1 MPHARPPTPRRP
13 SRSLPQPA
21 AAAPL
26 DLGKLGDYLGYQIR
40 QAQSAIF
47 RDLARATRPLGVTP
61 GEFSLLATLQRNPG
75 LSSMRLA
82 AAYQL
87 DKTSL
92 SLALKRL
99 AGRGLVASNRNA
111 GDRRYHALALTAAG
125 REVLRRATRRIE
137 AQERA
142 MDALLGPGERALL
155 IDRLRRIG
163 AAFGR

>member
-1 MPHARPPTPRRP
+1 MGHARTPTPRRP
-13 SRSLPQPA
+13 ARAAPHPA

-26 DLGKLGDYLGYQIR
+26 ELGKLAGYLGYQIR

-61 GEFSLLATLQRNPG
+61 GEFSLLATLQHNPG
-75 LSSMRLA
+75 LSSLRLA
-82 AAYQL
+82 QAYRL

-99 AGRGLVASNRNA
+99 AGRGLIASNRNA

-125 REVLRRATRRIE
+125 RDVLRRATRRIE

-142 MDALLGPGERALL
+142 MDALLGPGERPLL
-155 IDRLRRIG
+155 LDRLGRIA

>member
-1 MPHARPPTPRRP
+1 MNRARRPTPRQA
-13 SRSLPQPA
+13 SRATPQA
-21 AAAPL
+21 ERAAPL
-26 DLGKLGDYLGYQIR
+26 ELGKLAGYLGYQIR

-61 GEFSLLATLQRNPG
+61 GEFSLLATLERNPG
-75 LSSMRLA
+75 LSSMQLA
-82 AAYQL
+82 GAYQL

-99 AGRGLVASNRNA
+99 AGRGFVASNRNA
-111 GDRRYHALALTAAG
+111 GDRRYHALTLTAAG
-125 REVLRRATRRIE
+125 HAVLRRATRRIE

-155 IDRLRRIG
+155 IERLRRIA
-163 AAFGR
+163 AAFAR

>member
-1 MPHARPPTPRRP
+1 MRKARA
-13 SRSLPQPA
+13 SAPA
-21 AAAPL
+21 LAPEEL
-26 DLGKLGDYLGYQIR
+26 DLGRLSGYLGYQIR

-82 AAYQL
+82 RAYQL

-99 AGRGLVASNRNA
+99 AARGLIESNRNED
-111 GDRRYHALALTAAG
+111 DRRYHALQLTPAG
-125 REVLRRATRRIE
+125 RDVLRRATRRIE

-142 MDALLGPGERALL
+142 MDAVLEPGERKLL
-155 IDRLRRIG
+155 LDRLRRIA
-163 AAFGR
+163 AAFSR

>member
-1 MPHARPPTPRRP
+1 VRAKPRPRGGARAHE
-13 SRSLPQPA
+13 SQA
-21 AAAPL
+21 L
-26 DLGKLGDYLGYQIR
+26 DLGKLSGYLGYQIR

-61 GEFSLLATLQRNPG
+61 GEFSLLSTLQRNPG

-82 AAYQL
+82 HAYRL

-99 AGRGLVASNRNA
+99 AGRGLIESNRNQE
-111 GDRRYHALALTAAG
+111 DRRYHALQLTPAG

-142 MDALLGPGERALL
+142 MAAVLEPGERALL
-155 IDRLRRIG
+155 LDRLRRIV
-163 AAFGR
+163 ATFGR

>member
-1 MPHARPPTPRRP
+1 MNRARRPTPR
-13 SRSLPQPA
+13 QPRNEPPDPA
-21 AAAPL
+21 RAAPL
-26 DLGKLGDYLGYQIR
+26 ELGALAGYLGYQIR
-40 QAQSAIF
+40 QAQSALF

-61 GEFSLLATLQRNPG
+61 GEFSLLATLERNPG
-75 LSSMRLA
+75 LSSTRLA
-82 AAYQL
+82 GAYRL

-111 GDRRYHALALTAAG
+111 DDRRYHSLVLTAAG

-155 IDRLRRIG
+155 VDRLRRI
-163 AAFGR
+163 AVAFAR